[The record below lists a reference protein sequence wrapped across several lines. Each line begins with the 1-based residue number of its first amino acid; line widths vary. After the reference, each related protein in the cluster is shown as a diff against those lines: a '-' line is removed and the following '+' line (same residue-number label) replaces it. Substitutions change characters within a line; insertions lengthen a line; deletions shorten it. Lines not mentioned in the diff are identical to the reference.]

1 MLVKERQETGEV
13 TALVPNTIQ
22 GDRLLHFSRVFT
34 TPGVHP
40 FDQIKW
46 EKRKAIINNE
56 KGEVIFEQPDVEV
69 PSTWS
74 MMATNVVVSKYFRRS
89 ADGKGRES
97 SVRQLVGR
105 VVDTIC
111 RWGRQGNYFSSPE
124 EADTFEAEL
133 CHLLVDQKAS
143 FNSPVWF

>member
-69 PSTWS
+69 PST
-74 MMATNVVVSKYFRRS
+74 
-89 ADGKGRES
+89 
-97 SVRQLVGR
+97 
-105 VVDTIC
+105 C
-111 RWGRQGNYFSSPE
+111 R
-124 EADTFEAEL
+124 
-133 CHLLVDQKAS
+133 
-143 FNSPVWF
+143 